1 MGDKGKTEERARA
14 RDTARASRVGKDWME
29 G

>member
-14 RDTARASRVGKDWME
+14 RDTARASREGKDWME